1 MHADAPR
8 VRHIRETLLSD
19 NWYTLKKYTFEL
31 LRRDGRWQEQ
41 SREAYDRGNGAVILL
56 YNREKQTVVLVRQFR
71 FPVWING
78 HDGFLIEAAAGLL
91 DNASPEARIVAEA
104 EEETGFRVTR
114 IEPVFTAY
122 MSPGSV
128 TEKLYFFI
136 AEYSADDRRGDGRGR
151 YRGAGVAAGK
161 SAAGYS
167 RRGNRRCENDYAVAA
182 SGAEQVNATR
192 LINKTPRTLRS
203 GALAIQL
210 SASD

>member
-1 MHADAPR
+1 MSQK
-8 VRHIRETLLSD
+8 ITLIKDKVLSD
-19 NWYTLKKYTFEL
+19 NYFI
-31 LRRDGRWQEQ
+31 LRNITYDLTRSNGEVIRHK
-41 SREAYDRGNGAVILL
+41 REVYDRGNGAVILL

-91 DNASPEARIVAEA
+91 DDASPEERIVAEA

-136 AEYSADDRRGDGRGR
+136 AEYSADDRHSDGGGLATEGEDIEVLEWPLEKALQAIREGEIVDAKTIMLLQHL
-151 YRGAGVAAGK
+151 GL
-161 SAAGYS
+161 
-167 RRGNRRCENDYAVAA
+167 NA
-182 SGAEQVNATR
+182 S
-192 LINKTPRTLRS
+192 TL
-203 GALAIQL
+203 LA
-210 SASD
+210 